1 MPALPNPEGTRA
13 LLLDAMGT
21 LVRLA
26 PPTPALTRAL
36 AGAGYPNSEERVAAA
51 MRDEIA
57 YYRRHHLEGRTP
69 AAVRRLRAACA
80 GVLADG
86 LEPAPP
92 VPELTRLLVG
102 ALQFETF
109 PDALPL
115 LRRLRNRRIRIAV
128 VSDWDCTLAE
138 HLDRLGVGAWIDD
151 VVVSA
156 VVGVAKPDPRVF
168 AVALERLGVR
178 PEFALVC
185 GDDPVRD
192 VAGASAAGI
201 RGVLIDRDGRYP
213 DLSPR
218 IVTLNDLSDWI

>member
-1 MPALPNPEGTRA
+1 MSAPPNPEGTRA

-21 LVRLA
+21 LVRLV
-26 PPTPALTRAL
+26 PPVPGLARAL

-57 YYRRHHLEGRTP
+57 YYRRHHLEGGTP

-86 LEPAPP
+86 LERAPP
-92 VPELTRLLVG
+92 VPELAQLLVD
-102 ALQFETF
+102 ALQFEAF

-115 LRRLRNRRIRIAV
+115 LRRLRHRPIRIAV

-138 HLDRLGVGAWIDD
+138 HLDRLGVGAWIDE

-156 VVGVAKPDPRVF
+156 VVGVAKPDPRIF
-168 AVALERLGVR
+168 AAALERLGVP
-178 PEFALVC
+178 PEFAVVC

-192 VAGASAAGI
+192 VAGARAAGI
-201 RGVLIDRDGRYP
+201 RGVLIDREGRYP
-213 DLSPR
+213 DRGSR
-218 IVTLNDLSDWI
+218 VVTLDDLSDWI